1 MIEPTEQA
9 FFKLS
14 GDLVIGNDPAR
25 GPWSADACHAGPA
38 TAVVARAVEQ
48 VVADK
53 QLVRLTVTFQRP
65 IPMSGF
71 RVQAAPERSGR
82 NAATATAT
90 LKTEDGRICA
100 IASSLHLATGVG
112 GDLPTA
118 SIVAPNLSDAT
129 PGAFPVGTAMHGLP
143 FFSSGIEVAYP
154 PGETPE
160 LGPTTVWMRTLPIVE
175 GESASPFQSLCP
187 LADCGNGI
195 SRNATFAEA
204 TFLNPDLTVAV
215 FRVPASEW
223 LASSAISFWEPTGL
237 GLSQAQLYD
246 TEGAI
251 GYALQTLL
259 IKPIDSPGQ
268 K

>member
-1 MIEPTEQA
+1 MIQSQERA
-9 FFKLS
+9 FFRLS
-14 GDLVIGNDPAR
+14 ENLVVGNDPAR
-25 GPWSADACHAGPA
+25 GPWSADACHAGPV

-48 VVADK
+48 VVADM
-53 QLVRLTVTFQRP
+53 QLVRLTVTFRRP

-71 RVQAAPERSGR
+71 RVQGALERGGR

-100 IASSLHLATGVG
+100 IASSLHLATGLG

-118 SIVAPNLSDAT
+118 SIPAPDFSDAT

-175 GESASPFQSLCP
+175 GESPSPFQSLCP

-195 SRNATFAEA
+195 SRNSTFAEA
-204 TFLNPDLTVAV
+204 TFVNPDLTVAI
-215 FRVPASEW
+215 FRVPESDW
-223 LASSAISFWEPTGL
+223 LASSASSFWEPTGL

-246 TEGAI
+246 TQGAI
-251 GYALQTLL
+251 GYALQTL
-259 IKPIDSPGQ
+259 IVRPVSQ
-268 K
+268 